1 MPIHWLDYSIIILY
15 FFVIVYI
22 GWWSMQKVSSFD
34 DYAVAGRGM
43 PLAIFFA
50 AIAATLCGG
59 GATIGRVAYMH
70 TTGVVVFAGLMG
82 VVINQIISGLCIAGR
97 VHSIPNVYTVGDLCG
112 MYYGRAG
119 RLVSSVVCF
128 LFCLGLFGV
137 QILAM
142 GAILQTATGI
152 DLIPAALISSAI
164 TLAYTWAGGMLG
176 VTMTDAIQ
184 YVIIVVGVSLCG
196 YLGIERA
203 GGYDAMIAQLQSM
216 PQYVNNLKPFADWGV
231 IQFAGLFFGFSGRL
245 FQVICLHNGTPSGDL
260 TVIFCSFYTV
270 GQNSICFQD
279 FLHLL
284 RGINAVFKIG
294 VRMKPLSQSIFGG
307 SDLFR
312 GSFDRN
318 SQYVIV
324 VLIFHLISPLMMIP
338 LNIITIVRQIG
349 LEINSWLQ
357 MVSFRNI
364 LIKKGTL

>member
-1 MPIHWLDYSIIILY
+1 MTYLFNILQD
-15 FFVIVYI
+15 
-22 GWWSMQKVSSFD
+22 G
-34 DYAVAGRGM
+34 
-43 PLAIFFA
+43 FFA

-196 YLGIERA
+196 YLGIA
-203 GGYDAMIAQLQSM
+203 VVVI
-216 PQYVNNLKPFADWGV
+216 PF
-231 IQFAGLFFGFSGRL
+231 
-245 FQVICLHNGTPSGDL
+245 L
-260 TVIFCSFYTV
+260 TV
-270 GQNSICFQD
+270 
-279 FLHLL
+279 
-284 RGINAVFKIG
+284 G
-294 VRMKPLSQSIFGG
+294 VYKNRKYMKVHGETFAAAPEESAA
-307 SDLFR
+307 
-312 GSFDRN
+312 
-318 SQYVIV
+318 
-324 VLIFHLISPLMMIP
+324 PA
-338 LNIITIVRQIG
+338 
-349 LEINSWLQ
+349 
-357 MVSFRNI
+357 
-364 LIKKGTL
+364 KKTRPAAPRAAAEAE

>member
-128 LFCLGLFGV
+128 LFCLGLFGL
-137 QILAM
+137 QILPM
-142 GAILQTATGI
+142 GAILFHSWIRGFKSGEFSVRSVPIYPGLMELTRTPFFAHSIAI
-152 DLIPAALISSAI
+152 DFVSCITPAFDAL
-164 TLAYTWAGGMLG
+164 
-176 VTMTDAIQ
+176 
-184 YVIIVVGVSLCG
+184 
-196 YLGIERA
+196 
-203 GGYDAMIAQLQSM
+203 
-216 PQYVNNLKPFADWGV
+216 
-231 IQFAGLFFGFSGRL
+231 
-245 FQVICLHNGTPSGDL
+245 
-260 TVIFCSFYTV
+260 
-270 GQNSICFQD
+270 
-279 FLHLL
+279 
-284 RGINAVFKIG
+284 
-294 VRMKPLSQSIFGG
+294 
-307 SDLFR
+307 
-312 GSFDRN
+312 
-318 SQYVIV
+318 
-324 VLIFHLISPLMMIP
+324 
-338 LNIITIVRQIG
+338 
-349 LEINSWLQ
+349 
-357 MVSFRNI
+357 
-364 LIKKGTL
+364 